1 MASSFPD
8 YYSLLNVNPKS
19 TNDEIRTAYKKE
31 SLKCHP
37 DRLANA
43 SAAEKD
49 RAKEKFQVRR
59 LLSCIPEHTNK
70 DGYRQ

>member
-8 YYSLLNVNPKS
+8 SYSLLNVNPKS
-19 TNDEIRTAYKKE
+19 TSDEIRTAYKKE

-43 SAAEKD
+43 SAAEKA
-49 RAKEKFQVRR
+49 RAKEKFQVR
-59 LLSCIPEHTNK
+59 LLLPCISEHTNE
-70 DGYRQ
+70 DRYRQ